1 MPETDKIRTRLRN
14 FVCYSSFCVEKAHT
28 IHKRIVNIQLNFRGK
43 SAKSPFLFHWQ
54 VLQKSKIYSKGD
66 EFNQNNHLKKR
77 SSVET
82 PIRCLL

>member
-1 MPETDKIRTRLRN
+1 M
-14 FVCYSSFCVEKAHT
+14 
-28 IHKRIVNIQLNFRGK
+28 VNIQLNFRGK

-77 SSVET
+77 SSVVT